1 MTLSI
6 YTPDKSLFKGDVTSV
21 TVPGR
26 KGLFTILDNH
36 APIISLLDPGKIEVK
51 ITDIA
56 DKKVFDVPESGYI
69 KVLKNSVTICIN

>member
-1 MTLSI
+1 MKLSI

-36 APIISLLDPGKIEVK
+36 APIISLLDPGKITV
-51 ITDIA
+51 ITTDVA
-56 DKKVFDVPESGYI
+56 TEKVFDVPESGYI